1 MCKIRSLFGPEAY
14 RHMILKH
21 HWKWLILCCLL
32 AACQQTVPWQ
42 GRDVSGIFP
51 DLSFSLLGSDGQMR
65 EASDFRGKT
74 TLLYF
79 GFTNCPGVCPT
90 TLAQI
95 SAALDQLGEQA
106 AHVQVILASVDP
118 ERDTPEAMK
127 AYTARFGA
135 WLHGVT
141 GDEQALKQLNHDY
154 KVDFAALAKDETG
167 QYDVMHSNRVFAFDA
182 DGKCRVL
189 LPDTANVEAVV
200 SDLRKLLAEQ
210 GLI

>member
-1 MCKIRSLFGPEAY
+1 MN
-14 RHMILKH
+14 LKR
-21 HWKWLILCCLL
+21 HWKCLILSCLL
-32 AACQQTVPWQ
+32 AACQQSVPWQ

-51 DLSFSLLGSDGQMR
+51 DLSFSLLGSDGQVR

-106 AHVQVILASVDP
+106 DHVQVILASVDP

-127 AYTARFGA
+127 AYTARFGP

-141 GDEQALKQLNHDY
+141 GDEQALKKLNYDY

-182 DGKCRVL
+182 DGKCRLL
-189 LPDTANVEAVV
+189 LPDTAHVKAVV